1 MTRAMTEMSIA
12 RDIDGAHVAT
22 GVGNAEMV

>member
-12 RDIDGAHVAT
+12 RDIDGAHFAMV
-22 GVGNAEMV
+22 VSDAEMI